1 MRIPLNI
8 LFLLIISIRRSKA
21 IISWGWG
28 FIGGPITTEE
38 DPLSEE
44 EYPSGYHS
52 ADTTIISDSED
63 DLFFL
68 DGELATTFHC
78 K

>member
-1 MRIPLNI
+1 MGVY
-8 LFLLIISIRRSKA
+8 
-21 IISWGWG
+21 WW
-28 FIGGPITTEE
+28 PITTEE

>member
-1 MRIPLNI
+1 M
-8 LFLLIISIRRSKA
+8 LIILIRKA
-21 IISWGWG
+21 RQLSWGWG

-38 DPLSEE
+38 DPLSED

-63 DLFFL
+63 DVFFL